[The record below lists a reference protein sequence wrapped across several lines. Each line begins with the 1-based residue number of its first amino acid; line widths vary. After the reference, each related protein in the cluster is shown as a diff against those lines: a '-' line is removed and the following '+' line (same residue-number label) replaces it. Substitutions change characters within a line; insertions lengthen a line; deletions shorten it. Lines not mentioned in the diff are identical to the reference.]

1 MTKQCNNIMEHVE
14 AKIGNSNQ
22 PPFYST
28 DPERVYFGASED
40 INNSYNNVLTYGEDI
55 QDQKDV

>member
-1 MTKQCNNIMEHVE
+1 MEHVE

-28 DPERVYFGASED
+28 DPERVYFSASED